1 MTLLPLP
8 DDEDED
14 EDPNAALLLWLFT
27 TIIRLDDSIGINLY
41 RLMLYKNYWHS
52 LMMVMILIIL
62 IRYFDWRKVGKNE
75 FSISIAR

>member
-8 DDEDED
+8 DDE

-41 RLMLYKNYWHS
+41 RLMLYKKLLTFIDDGDDFNY
-52 LMMVMILIIL
+52 
-62 IRYFDWRKVGKNE
+62 FN
-75 FSISIAR
+75 